1 MKIDPNAK
9 MYMKSDRKEVVE
21 TLDSGY
27 TYFVRSGVTVSGIT
41 SMLKHKECLRK
52 QCHHLIRLPNKYWKD
67 RDKIKKLRKMNK
79 MKILVTGIKI

>member
-9 MYMKSDRKEVVE
+9 MYMKADRKEVVE

-41 SMLKHKECLRK
+41 SML
-52 QCHHLIRLPNKYWKD
+52 QY
-67 RDKIKKLRKMNK
+67 
-79 MKILVTGIKI
+79 TS